1 MRKPIEVLT
10 HARDSVKY
18 MDLGAGETA
27 SRSSFGLSL
36 AGDVGIRKPGVQ
48 KVGGCT

>member
-10 HARDSVKY
+10 HAWDSVKY

-36 AGDVGIRKPGVQ
+36 ARDVGMRKPRVQ
-48 KVGGCT
+48 KERGCA